1 MRRLFSFF
9 VLQLFWI
16 TGLSQSTFDKT
27 IDVTD
32 ISEIFIV
39 LDNTFQIEV
48 INTSENKV
56 IVSAISEGEY
66 QNNVLI
72 NVKRTQNT
80 LFIEDDIQPF
90 SEKHNDKLSAHKVIA
105 LKVKIQL
112 PRHLDTTITSKLA
125 SLDLNG
131 SLKSLFVELSSGD
144 CLVQNFTGNA
154 VINTLAGNIEL
165 HTKNAKVKAV
175 TKSGIISSDKISG
188 KHQIEL
194 KSITGNISVYKTK

>member
-1 MRRLFSFF
+1 MRKLFSFF
-9 VLQLFWI
+9 VLLLFWI
-16 TGLSQSTFDKT
+16 SALSQSSFNKI
-27 IDVTD
+27 IDVTE

-39 LDNTFQIEV
+39 LDNTFQVEV
-48 INTSENKV
+48 TNTSENKV
-56 IVSAISEGEY
+56 IISAISEGEY

-72 NVKRTQNT
+72 NVKQTQNT
-80 LFIEDDIQPF
+80 LVIEDDIQPF

-125 SLDLNG
+125 SLDLDG
-131 SLKSLFVELSSGD
+131 SLKSLFVELNSGD
-144 CLVQNFTGNA
+144 CLVQNFIGNA
-154 VINTLAGNIEL
+154 VINTLGGNIEL
-165 HTKNAKVKAV
+165 HTKNAKIKAV

>member
-1 MRRLFSFF
+1 MRKLFSFF
-9 VLQLFWI
+9 ILQLFWI
-16 TGLSQSTFDKT
+16 TGLSQSSFNKI
-27 IDVTD
+27 IDITD

-39 LDNTFQIEV
+39 LDNTFQVEV
-48 INTSENKV
+48 TNTSENKV
-56 IVSAISEGEY
+56 IINAISEGEY

-80 LFIEDDIQPF
+80 LVIEDDIQPF

-105 LKVKIQL
+105 LKIKIQL

-125 SLDLNG
+125 SLNLNG

-144 CLVQNFTGNA
+144 CLVQNFIGNA
-154 VINTLAGNIEL
+154 VINTLGGNIEL
-165 HTKNAKVKAV
+165 HTKNAKIKAV
-175 TKSGIISSDKISG
+175 TKSGIISSDKIFG